1 MAYLD
6 KDAFADRTIMPSEYV
21 EALDTVAPGWV
32 DLQLEE
38 WSAWI
43 DSRLRK
49 RYAVPFQEPY
59 PAAVT
64 AWLTR
69 LVTVRCFLKR
79 GVDATDEQYVTIEQD
94 AKEARDEI
102 LEAANGDGGLFDLP
116 LRGNTTATGVSKGGP
131 LGYSERSPYVAGDVK
146 RYVGRNEDRN
156 GGGTYG

>member
-6 KDAFADRTIMPSEYV
+6 KDAFAERTIMPSEYV
-21 EALDTVAPGWV
+21 DAIETVSAGWI

-49 RYAVPFQEPY
+49 RYAVPFQAPY

-69 LVTVRCFLKR
+69 LVTVRCYLKR
-79 GVDATDEQYVTIEQD
+79 GVEATDEQYITIEQD
-94 AKEARDEI
+94 AKEARAEV
-102 LEAANGDGGLFDLP
+102 LEAADSMAGLFDLP
-116 LRGNTTATGVSKGGP
+116 LRSNTTATGIDRSGP
-131 LGYSERSPYVAGDVK
+131 FAYTEQSPYVWATQQ
-146 RYVGRNEDRN
+146 RRTGRDEDSN